1 MKNTATQENKMG
13 VMPIPKLLI
22 TMSLPIVLSM
32 LVQALYNIVDSI
44 FVAQI
49 NENALTAVSLAFPVQ
64 NLMIAISA
72 GTGVGINALLSRNLG
87 EKKYED
93 ANLAARNGIFLA
105 IVSSIIMA
113 LIGIFGSRPFFLMQ
127 TKDPQIVSYGTQYM
141 TIITVV
147 SIGIF
152 MQITFERL
160 LQATGRTIYTM
171 ITQGLGAIIN
181 IILDPILIFGLFGFP
196 RMEVAGAALAT
207 VTGQV
212 IAVFL
217 SLYYNIKKNPEINI
231 NMKGF
236 RPNKR
241 VISCIYQVGIP
252 SIIMQSI
259 GSVMVFGMNKILLLF
274 SSTAAAV
281 FGVYFKLQ
289 SFIFMPIFGLNNGM
303 IPIIAYNYG
312 SKQKKRILSTIKLS
326 VGVAVFIMCIGLFL
340 FQTFPAQLLNFF
352 DASEHM
358 SEIGVPA
365 LRIISLSF
373 IFAGYCIIIGSVF
386 QALGNGMY
394 SLVVSAARQLL
405 VILPVAYL
413 FAMIFGLHMVWW
425 AIPIAEIVS
434 VLLSM
439 LLFRRIKRLRLDSMD
454 TISTEK

>member
-1 MKNTATQENKMG
+1 MENTATQENKMG

-241 VISCIYQVGIP
+241 VISCIYQVGIS

-259 GSVMVFGMNKILLLF
+259 GSVMVF
-274 SSTAAAV
+274 
-281 FGVYFKLQ
+281 
-289 SFIFMPIFGLNNGM
+289 
-303 IPIIAYNYG
+303 
-312 SKQKKRILSTIKLS
+312 
-326 VGVAVFIMCIGLFL
+326 
-340 FQTFPAQLLNFF
+340 
-352 DASEHM
+352 
-358 SEIGVPA
+358 
-365 LRIISLSF
+365 
-373 IFAGYCIIIGSVF
+373 
-386 QALGNGMY
+386 
-394 SLVVSAARQLL
+394 
-405 VILPVAYL
+405 
-413 FAMIFGLHMVWW
+413 
-425 AIPIAEIVS
+425 
-434 VLLSM
+434 
-439 LLFRRIKRLRLDSMD
+439 
-454 TISTEK
+454 

>member
-1 MKNTATQENKMG
+1 MENTATQENKMG

-358 SEIGVPA
+358 LEIGVPA

-413 FAMIFGLHMVWW
+413 FAMFFGLHMVWW